1 MDEYRRNLGVS
12 VTAPTAKSPENN
24 AQVSIASGVTFSWQA
39 GEGAGSYLLEISESD
54 DFASL
59 VFSAST
65 RQTNLQVLD
74 LEKSK
79 TYFWRVTAFEDR
91 LGGNSAVS
99 GVFSFSTTNSDEV
112 VLYESFG
119 DANFSLW
126 SADGGTPTRTD
137 SAAHA
142 GRYSYLVDESRD
154 VIQMRFASP
163 QKQTVSLWLYDTM
176 EAKEGSVIVANAA
189 PSNDGWAALGVNAR
203 ISTDHDIFRTGTT
216 WTSTAVSRSEGWHE
230 LKWDY
235 TGNECKM
242 YIDGTPVHTLE
253 NVSGLTKLE
262 LGDFWGEQGKPGD
275 AGAFLFDDL
284 KIGDP
289 AINPVPES
297 VKLDR
302 NELSLSVGDSAELS
316 AVQEVTPDVELP
328 LEWSATE
335 YEIARVEN
343 GMVTANREG
352 TTEIRVSVQGH
363 PEVFD
368 VCTVTVTAKQ
378 AIHVENIQIEPG
390 DLSLDRLENRKL
402 NVVFAPA
409 NATNQNVVWSSS
421 DPNVVAVDAAG
432 NVYAM
437 NEGTAT
443 VTAVSEDGGKE
454 GCCTVNVTKPVPK
467 GEISNFG
474 FETGDLTDWM
484 QYPGSESEGISVE
497 VVSEDHQEGTHA
509 AKVTTNALQPLVD
522 GKGYAHKGIQYRM
535 QNQDGTAL
543 ASDVVYRMTAW
554 VKAADE
560 LSHQMGV
567 HVIFRSNGYLGG
579 KAPAYVAVA
588 QEDGWVQLVAEIT
601 PEIMAEYPGATKL
614 DWIIGNEN
622 TEESAGSIR

>member
-1 MDEYRRNLGVS
+1 MGGGRDNHFQNNIQINSGANGKGIHHDNRGEGWAVNAGSVPDGNNYAEWAALKNDNRFNASVWSKKYPELMNMSLRTETKSYGGKTYNACVDALKPDHAVITGNILVGVANPLGNISNRVKELGTVKDNTTYQAGTDIGFVNADGQNFEVRTDSKIKELLGNEHFQASEAGLYVDEYRRNLGVS

-176 EAKEGSVIVANAA
+176 EAKEGSVVVANAA

-203 ISTDHDIFRTGTT
+203 ISTDHYIFRTGTT

-253 NVSGLTKLE
+253 NVSGLTNSS
-262 LGDFWGEQGKPGD
+262 W
-275 AGAFLFDDL
+275 ATSGAS
-284 KIGDP
+284 K
-289 AINPVPES
+289 AS
-297 VKLDR
+297 
-302 NELSLSVGDSAELS
+302 
-316 AVQEVTPDVELP
+316 QEMWVR
-328 LEWSATE
+328 SCS
-335 YEIARVEN
+335 
-343 GMVTANREG
+343 
-352 TTEIRVSVQGH
+352 TT
-363 PEVFD
+363 
-368 VCTVTVTAKQ
+368 
-378 AIHVENIQIEPG
+378 
-390 DLSLDRLENRKL
+390 
-402 NVVFAPA
+402 
-409 NATNQNVVWSSS
+409 
-421 DPNVVAVDAAG
+421 
-432 NVYAM
+432 
-437 NEGTAT
+437 
-443 VTAVSEDGGKE
+443 
-454 GCCTVNVTKPVPK
+454 
-467 GEISNFG
+467 
-474 FETGDLTDWM
+474 
-484 QYPGSESEGISVE
+484 
-497 VVSEDHQEGTHA
+497 
-509 AKVTTNALQPLVD
+509 
-522 GKGYAHKGIQYRM
+522 
-535 QNQDGTAL
+535 
-543 ASDVVYRMTAW
+543 
-554 VKAADE
+554 
-560 LSHQMGV
+560 
-567 HVIFRSNGYLGG
+567 
-579 KAPAYVAVA
+579 
-588 QEDGWVQLVAEIT
+588 
-601 PEIMAEYPGATKL
+601 
-614 DWIIGNEN
+614 
-622 TEESAGSIR
+622 